1 MEAEQPFLVR
11 SLAVTYGNGHR
22 IGAHAHAW
30 AQLVYARAGTMR
42 LVTPNTTWLV
52 PPTRAIWLPPGMVH
66 EIEMRGAVSLRT
78 LYLAPDLVIGASKA
92 ARALEVA
99 PLLRELVLHMLKM
112 GLLTRIRPD
121 HARLAG
127 LLLDLLDAARE
138 QDLSAPLPS
147 DPRALAL
154 AHRLVEAPGERAGLA
169 ALALRAGASLRTM
182 QRLFS
187 DQTGLSL
194 QAWRQKA
201 RLIHAVAVLS
211 EGAPVTVAALDCG
224 YDSPSAFI
232 TAFKRQFGVTP
243 GRYGREA

>member
-1 MEAEQPFLVR
+1 METDQPFLVR

-42 LVTPNTTWLV
+42 LVTPTAAWLV
-52 PPTRAIWLPPGMVH
+52 PPTRAIWLPPGLVH
-66 EIEMRGAVSLRT
+66 EIEMRGAVSMRT
-78 LYLAPDLVIGASKA
+78 LYLAPDLVHEASKE

-99 PLLRELVLHMLKM
+99 PLLRELVLHILKI
-112 GLLTRIRPD
+112 GLLVRVRPD

-127 LLLDLLDAARE
+127 LLMDLLDAARE

-154 AHRLVEAPGERAGLA
+154 AHRLLEAPDERA
-169 ALALRAGASLRTM
+169 ALAMLAPRAGASLRTM
-182 QRLFS
+182 QRLFL

-194 QAWRQKA
+194 QAWRQKS
-201 RLIHAVAVLS
+201 RLIHAVAALG
-211 EGAPVTVAALDCG
+211 EGVPVTVAALDCG

-232 TAFKRQFGVTP
+232 TVFRRQFGVTP
-243 GRYGREA
+243 GRYGRDP